1 MQLLILVLQKR
12 SPLSPLYFFVVH
24 FIVLKSLEKKISEA
38 WNSMIT
44 PILIQYVIFV
54 LLCCLLFGF
63 FGGETV
69 ATNQSSR
76 SKLMFHI
83 FDK

>member
-1 MQLLILVLQKR
+1 
-12 SPLSPLYFFVVH
+12 
-24 FIVLKSLEKKISEA
+24 
-38 WNSMIT
+38 MIT
-44 PILIQYVIFV
+44 PILIYYVIFV